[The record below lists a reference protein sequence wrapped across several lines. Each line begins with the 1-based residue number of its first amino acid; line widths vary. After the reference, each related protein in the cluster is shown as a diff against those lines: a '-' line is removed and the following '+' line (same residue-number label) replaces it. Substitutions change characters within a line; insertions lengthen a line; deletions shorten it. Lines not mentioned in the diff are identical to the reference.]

1 MPKYERD
8 NDSIEATLKETHET
22 VGRLNALIED
32 LTSQIES
39 LKQETSPRQKGAQ

>member
-22 VGRLNALIED
+22 VGRLNALIDD
-32 LTSQIES
+32 LTSQIKS
-39 LKQETSPRQKGAQ
+39 LKAETGPQKGAQ